1 VRYVPRLERAQIL
14 EAARQNHPFW
24 GAGRTRAEH
33 AAHTLRQ
40 LEAAGPEL
48 LRYVGLV
55 DARGR
60 LLGAIKRFSLL
71 FHDGGDPGPAGHEG
85 GALLRAVGIGAV
97 FTNPA
102 ARGRGVAST
111 LLGAVLDEARDLGYA
126 AALLYSDIDPAFY
139 ARLGFVA
146 LPARD
151 WTIDPAALPVQGALE
166 VRRARDK
173 DLGRLLG
180 WYEEAWEREHPSF
193 LRPARSPAIWRF
205 FRFRNRIGAE
215 WIVRYRG
222 RDAGYLIAAPDDP
235 RRELP
240 DPREPRLFWVD
251 EAALPGVPRERLWAT
266 VRALA
271 EKARALHVRG
281 WIGPGGMPEGAVR
294 VVRPS
299 SVPMVAPLA
308 PGLHVRP
315 RRTWADSFQHF

>member
-1 VRYVPRLERAQIL
+1 MRYLPRLDRAQIV

-24 GAGRTRAEH
+24 GDHRSRAEH

-55 DARGR
+55 DARGH

-71 FHDGGDPGPAGHEG
+71 FHHGDGAP
-85 GALLRAVGIGAV
+85 LRAVGIGAV
-97 FTNPA
+97 FTDPA
-102 ARGRGVAST
+102 ARGRGVASE
-111 LLGAVLDEARDLGYA
+111 LVGAVLDEARDLGYA

-139 ARLGFVA
+139 ARLGFVV

-151 WTIDPAALPVQGALE
+151 WTIDRAALPTRGALE
-166 VRRARDK
+166 VRRAREG

-180 WYEEAWEREHPSF
+180 WYEGAWQREHPLF

-205 FRFRNRIGAE
+205 FRFRNRIRGE
-215 WIVRYRG
+215 WIVRFRG
-222 RDAGYLIAAPDDP
+222 RDAGYLIAGADDP

-251 EAALPGVPRERLWAT
+251 EAAAPGVPRERLWAT
-266 VRALA
+266 VRVLA
-271 EKARALHVRG
+271 EKARAVRVRG
-281 WIGPGGMPEGAVR
+281 WLGPDGAPEGAAR
-294 VVRPS
+294 MARPS

-308 PGLHVRP
+308 PGLRVWP